1 MPDSVISVRVSL
13 KRLWDLKSYALAQDL
28 TISSLVNAALDEY
41 ISRHPLSTAQ
51 KALQQAWIDLQM
63 ENRKKAMEED

>member
-1 MPDSVISVRVSL
+1 MPDSTITVRVSL

-41 ISRHPLSTAQ
+41 MLAHPLSDAQ
-51 KALQQAWIDLQM
+51 KALQQAWIDVQM
-63 ENRKKAMEED
+63 ENRKKAMTED